1 MKKIEIQKNDAG
13 SRFDKYLKKLFVKA
27 SGGFIYKM
35 LRKKNI
41 TLNGAKSD
49 GREILKAGD
58 CVEVFISDETFAK
71 FTQSGQEKKSKLDFY
86 RHIQVPKLDI
96 IYEDNDLLLINKP
109 ANLLSQKANATDIS
123 ANEILIAYMVQNR
136 MLDEE
141 TFATFHPSVCNRL
154 DQNTTGIL
162 TFGKSKSGVQLL
174 SKALKERSAHKYYY
188 AIVKGKFAQNGIFE
202 GYLYKDELR
211 TVVTISKDPRE
222 QADPIKTGFQL
233 KAYDPSQDLSLI
245 EIELFTGKT
254 HQIRAHL
261 AQIGHPII
269 GDYKY
274 GERSVNDVYK
284 RKYGVQSQ
292 LLHAYKLELADVGTY
307 LAPLPE
313 TFLQFF
319 PDIK

>member
-58 CVEVFISDETFAK
+58 CVEVFFSDETFAK
-71 FTQSGQEKKSKLDFY
+71 FTQSGQEKKSNLDFY

-211 TVVTISKDPRE
+211 NVVTISKDPRE

-233 KAYDPSQDLSLI
+233 KAYDSLQDLSLI